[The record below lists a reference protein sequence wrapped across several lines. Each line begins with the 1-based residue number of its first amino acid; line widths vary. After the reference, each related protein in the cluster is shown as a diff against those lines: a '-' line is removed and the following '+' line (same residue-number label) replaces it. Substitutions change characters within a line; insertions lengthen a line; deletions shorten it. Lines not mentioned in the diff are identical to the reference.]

1 MYREVS
7 MKMRLALNVLGS
19 FALACLSFSAFR
31 PMAWAQT
38 IRDRE
43 QTARI
48 VSVEK
53 VSTTDGSVS
62 GEVINH
68 SKNTLRDVQL
78 LIRYIWLWDNET
90 KPGKN
95 DPSTSYYYNLPGE
108 IPPGGRATFT
118 FKPSQPLAEASG
130 GHFETSASIG
140 GFSEVFLPSR

>member
-1 MYREVS
+1 
-7 MKMRLALNVLGS
+7 MKTRLALNVLGF
-19 FALACLSFSAFR
+19 FALACLSFGAFS
-31 PMAWAQT
+31 PTAWAQA

-53 VSTTDGSVS
+53 VSVTDGSVS

-68 SKNTLRDVQL
+68 SKNALRDVQL

-95 DPSTSYYYNLPGE
+95 DPSASFYYNLPRE
-108 IPPGGRATFT
+108 IPPGGRASFT
-118 FKPSQPLAEASG
+118 FKPSQPLAKASG
-130 GHFETSASIG
+130 GHFETSASIA

>member
-1 MYREVS
+1 
-7 MKMRLALNVLGS
+7 MKTRLALNVLGF
-19 FALACLSFSAFR
+19 FALASLSFGAFH
-31 PMAWAQT
+31 PTAWAQT

-43 QTARI
+43 QTSRI

-53 VSTTDGSVS
+53 VSVTDGSVS

-90 KPGKN
+90 KPGRN
-95 DPSTSYYYNLPGE
+95 DPSVSDYYNLPGE
-108 IPPGGRATFT
+108 IPAGGHASFT
-118 FKPSQPLAEASG
+118 FKPSQPLAKASG
-130 GHFETSASIG
+130 GHFETSASIA

>member
-1 MYREVS
+1 
-7 MKMRLALNVLGS
+7 MKTRLALNVLGF
-19 FALACLSFSAFR
+19 FALACLGFSAFR
-31 PMAWAQT
+31 PTAWAQT

-95 DPSTSYYYNLPGE
+95 DPSTSSYYNLPGE

-118 FKPSQPLAEASG
+118 FKPSPPLAKASG

>member
-1 MYREVS
+1 
-7 MKMRLALNVLGS
+7 MKTRLALNLLGF
-19 FALACLSFSAFR
+19 FALACVSFGAFS
-31 PMAWAQT
+31 PTAWAQA

-53 VSTTDGSVS
+53 VSVTDGSVS

-68 SKNTLRDVQL
+68 SKNALRDVQL

-95 DPSTSYYYNLPGE
+95 DPSASFYYNLPGE
-108 IPPGGRATFT
+108 IPPGGRASFT
-118 FKPSQPLAEASG
+118 FKPAQPLAKASG
-130 GHFETSASIG
+130 GHFETSASIA

>member
-1 MYREVS
+1 
-7 MKMRLALNVLGS
+7 MKTASARNMVCFFAIAYLSLG
-19 FALACLSFSAFR
+19 AFR
-31 PMAWAQT
+31 LTAWAQT

-43 QTARI
+43 ATARI

-53 VSTTDGSVS
+53 VSVTDGSVS
-62 GEVINH
+62 GAVINQ

-95 DPSTSYYYNLPGE
+95 DPSASFYYNLPGE
-108 IPPGGRATFT
+108 IPPGGRASFT
-118 FKPSQPLAEASG
+118 FKPAQPLAKASG
-130 GHFETSASIG
+130 GHFETSASIA

>member
-1 MYREVS
+1 
-7 MKMRLALNVLGS
+7 MKTRLALSVLGF
-19 FALACLSFSAFR
+19 FALACLSFGAFS
-31 PMAWAQT
+31 PTAWAQA

-53 VSTTDGSVS
+53 VSVTDGSVS

-68 SKNTLRDVQL
+68 SKNALRDVQL

-90 KPGKN
+90 KPGRN
-95 DPSTSYYYNLPGE
+95 DPSVSDYYNLPGE
-108 IPPGGRATFT
+108 IPAGGRASFT
-118 FKPSQPLAEASG
+118 FKPSQPLAKASG
-130 GHFETSASIG
+130 GHFETSAAIA

>member
-1 MYREVS
+1 
-7 MKMRLALNVLGS
+7 MKTASARNLVCFFAIAYLTLG
-19 FALACLSFSAFR
+19 AFR
-31 PMAWAQT
+31 LTAWAQT

-43 QTARI
+43 ATARI

-53 VSTTDGSVS
+53 VSVTDGSVS
-62 GEVINH
+62 GEVINQ

-95 DPSTSYYYNLPGE
+95 DPSASFYYNLPRE
-108 IPPGGRATFT
+108 IPPGGRASFT
-118 FKPSQPLAEASG
+118 FKPAQPLAKASG
-130 GHFETSASIG
+130 GHFETSASIA

>member
-1 MYREVS
+1 
-7 MKMRLALNVLGS
+7 MKTRLALNVLGF
-19 FALACLSFSAFR
+19 FALACLSFGAFS
-31 PMAWAQT
+31 PTAWAQA

-53 VSTTDGSVS
+53 VSVTDGSVS

-68 SKNTLRDVQL
+68 SKNALRDVQL

-95 DPSTSYYYNLPGE
+95 DPSASFYYNLPAE
-108 IPPGGRATFT
+108 IPPGGRASFT
-118 FKPSQPLAEASG
+118 FKPSQPLAKASG
-130 GHFETSASIG
+130 GHFETSASIA

>member
-1 MYREVS
+1 
-7 MKMRLALNVLGS
+7 MKTRLALSVLGF
-19 FALACLSFSAFR
+19 FALAYLSFGAFR
-31 PMAWAQT
+31 PAAWAQT

-43 QTARI
+43 QTGRI

-53 VSTTDGSVS
+53 VSVTDGSVA

-90 KPGKN
+90 KPRN
-95 DPSTSYYYNLPGE
+95 DPSVSDYYNLPGE
-108 IPPGGRATFT
+108 IPAGGRAPFT
-118 FKPSQPLAEASG
+118 FKPSQPLAKASG
-130 GHFETSASIG
+130 GHFETSASIA